1 LIRSSYCN
9 LAVERIASAA
19 PVDPLKE
26 IKRCGRW
33 IIEAQKYVYEM
44 NKVLETE
51 VATRNVAWDKMMDV
65 KDNLKLTNFL
75 HGKLVVWN
83 NKKHVFSHTEGQP
96 GYLTCD
102 VCGTKHRFKKV
113 SRALRHVTDKQ
124 HHQTVKKNSTLLLLI
139 AVKT

>member
-1 LIRSSYCN
+1 M
-9 LAVERIASAA
+9 
-19 PVDPLKE
+19 DPLKE

-51 VATRNVAWDKMMDV
+51 VATRNVDWDKMMVKLKPPNNV

-102 VCGTKHRFKKV
+102 VCGTKHRFKKSV
-113 SRALRHVTDKQ
+113 ESIATCNRQATPPDCKKTTRHCCCCPQSKLNEQSR
-124 HHQTVKKNSTLLLLI
+124 
-139 AVKT
+139 

>member
-1 LIRSSYCN
+1 
-9 LAVERIASAA
+9 
-19 PVDPLKE
+19 
-26 IKRCGRW
+26 
-33 IIEAQKYVYEM
+33 M

-51 VATRNVAWDKMMDV
+51 VATRNVVKLKPPNNV